1 MHDTAHNPH
10 HGPQPEVAVRADN
23 EFLTISRHPKDS
35 ETPQD
40 DSHPIHE
47 GGYGWVCVVCTFL
60 MNAHTWGINSA
71 YGVFLSYYLS
81 SDVFPGTTALEYA
94 FVGGLSISC
103 ATLVSPLATYLDRRI
118 STQLVLSIG
127 TVLETLS
134 LITTSFVTK
143 NWQLFLSQGV
153 CFGLGMGFCFCGS
166 VGIVSHWFTKRRS
179 LVNGITAAGSGTG
192 GLIYSLAVGH
202 MIPTVGFPWA
212 MRIISIISFA
222 INLACANLLRV
233 PSFSRSNMRQTPI
246 FSMTLLRRPD
256 YLTFLL
262 WAFLSALGYIAL
274 LFSLSSYAVA
284 VGFTHDQASL
294 ASALLNLGQ
303 AIGRPSVG
311 LLSDYLGRINVASGA
326 STLAG
331 ILCLV
336 VWVFA
341 ESLVVLYFFAIA
353 VGLFAGTLFAAAAPL
368 AAEVVG
374 IEDLSAALGI
384 LWLVICPPT
393 AVAEAIAVQLRDSEA
408 TPKPYLRVQ
417 LFTGIMY
424 LGAGGCLFMLR
435 VLMYGYGSK
444 SRGGNEKGAR

>member
-1 MHDTAHNPH
+1 MHDIAHNPH
-10 HGPQPEVAVRADN
+10 YGPQPELGIRAGD
-23 EFLTISRHPKDS
+23 EFLTTSLHPTDS
-35 ETPQD
+35 ETQQV
-40 DSHPIHE
+40 DSRPIPE

-118 STQLVLSIG
+118 STQLVLNIG
-127 TVLETLS
+127 TVVETVS
-134 LITTSFVTK
+134 LITTSFVRK

-153 CFGLGMGFCFCGS
+153 CFGIGMGFCFCGS

-202 MIPTVGFPWA
+202 MIPTLGFPWA
-212 MRIISIISFA
+212 MRILGIISFV
-222 INLACANLLRV
+222 INLVCANLLRV
-233 PSFSRSNMRQTPI
+233 PSSTRSNMRHTPI
-246 FSMTLLRRPD
+246 FSRALLRRLD
-256 YLTFLL
+256 YLTLLL

-311 LLSDYLGRINVASGA
+311 LLSDYLGRVNVASGA
-326 STLAG
+326 SALAG
-331 ILCLV
+331 ILCLI

-341 ESLVVLYFFAIA
+341 ESLGVLYFFAIA

-384 LWLVICPPT
+384 LWFVICPPT
-393 AVAEAIAVQLRDSEA
+393 TVAEAIAVQLRDSEA
-408 TPKPYLRVQ
+408 NAKPYLRVQ
-417 LFTGIMY
+417 LFTGMMY
-424 LGAGGCLFMLR
+424 LGAGGCLVMLR
-435 VLMYGYGSK
+435 VVLYRSK
-444 SRGGNEKGAR
+444 YRGGIEKGAR